1 MCGLA
6 DGKAAFEH
14 GNGRVAVAFA
24 EVKLTYTNICLDKAV
39 GVIDG
44 FGNPHRFVADD
55 HTRGEAA

>member
-1 MCGLA
+1 MRGLA

-14 GNGRVAVAFA
+14 GNCRVTVAFA
-24 EVKLTYTNICLDKAV
+24 VVKMPYTNICLDKAV

-55 HTRGEAA
+55 HTLGEAA